1 MGVNDEQDTLV
12 GHRLI
17 NTKYP
22 PIALFDDVASP
33 EEFDMLYAIQS
44 LTNPRILDELG
55 DISLL
60 DRSDI
65 PFHCERGRSYA
76 VAPFTHINP
85 NGGRFNDC
93 LFGALYIASTEQ
105 TAAIEV
111 KYHQQKYWQNIE
123 GLAYDRFLFRD
134 LLITHKPSPVYVV
147 DSNDA
152 EILDPDNY
160 SASQQL
166 ARHLKKEGYQAVEYA
181 SVRSENGVCWA
192 LFTPKPVC
200 DVVQSYL
207 LEMIWDGE
215 KIAEVN
221 KVQHMVDLSES

>member
-1 MGVNDEQDTLV
+1 MSDKQNTLV

-17 NTKYP
+17 STKYP

-44 LTNPRILDELG
+44 LTNPRLFD
-55 DISLL
+55 
-60 DRSDI
+60 
-65 PFHCERGRSYA
+65 A

-85 NGGRFNDC
+85 NGGRFNDG
-93 LFGALYIASTEQ
+93 LFGALYIASTDQ

-123 GLAYDRFLFRD
+123 GLAYDRFLFRN

-152 EILDPDNY
+152 EILNPDNY

-166 ARHLKKEGYQAVEYA
+166 ARNLKKESYQAVEYS
-181 SVRSENGVCWA
+181 SVRSENGICWA

-207 LEMIWDGE
+207 LEMIWDGD

-221 KVQHMVDLSES
+221 KVQHMVDLSESEPS

>member
-1 MGVNDEQDTLV
+1 VGLSDKPLLV

-22 PIALFDDVASP
+22 SIALFDDVASP

-44 LTNPRILDELG
+44 MTNPRLLDEVG

-60 DRSDI
+60 NRCDI
-65 PFHCERGRSYA
+65 PFHCPRGRSYA

-85 NGGRFNDC
+85 HGGRFNDG

-105 TAAIEV
+105 TAALEV

-123 GLAYDRFLFRD
+123 GLAYDRFLFRE
-134 LLITHKPSPVYVV
+134 LLITHNSSPVYVV
-147 DSNDA
+147 DSGDA
-152 EILDPDNY
+152 AILNPDCY

-166 ARHLKKEGYQAVEYA
+166 ARNLKKEGYDAVEYP
-181 SVRSENGVCWA
+181 SVRSKNAVCWA
-192 LFTPKPVC
+192 LFTPKSVC

-207 LEMIWDGE
+207 LEMIWDGG

-221 KVQHMVDLSES
+221 KVNHLVS